1 MPQIALVLGTCA
13 GAAAMIAASADIVIA
28 AEKAEFFLTAPFITQ
43 AKGEKVEGAGSAKN
57 AALSGAV
64 QILEADEEKAIERA
78 HQLIAMLPANN
89 LSPVPINEFA
99 ASETIP
105 VPGMKA
111 ADLIASIADAGS
123 VVALQP
129 DFGKAAVTAF
139 AAIGGSTAGVVATE
153 GGRLDADTCAKI
165 ARFVRTCDAFN
176 LPVVTLVDTEGFV
189 ESSAAELA
197 GSVRDA
203 AKLAHAYAEATCP
216 KISIVT
222 GQAYG
227 PAYIVLAGKNANA
240 DVTVAWEQAVISPLA
255 PVTAVEVLW
264 RERMVGTQDVAAT
277 REALVTEYKQTLASP
292 FAAAGGGYV
301 DTIILPEETRG
312 TIISLLEALEGKR
325 VSKMPKKHGN
335 MPF

>member
-1 MPQIALVLGTCA
+1 M
-13 GAAAMIAASADIVIA
+13 
-28 AEKAEFFLTAPFITQ
+28 
-43 AKGEKVEGAGSAKN
+43 
-57 AALSGAV
+57 
-64 QILEADEEKAIERA
+64 
-78 HQLIAMLPANN
+78 
-89 LSPVPINEFA
+89 
-99 ASETIP
+99 
-105 VPGMKA
+105 
-111 ADLIASIADAGS
+111 
-123 VVALQP
+123 
-129 DFGKAAVTAF
+129 
-139 AAIGGSTAGVVATE
+139 
-153 GGRLDADTCAKI
+153 DADTCAKI